1 MQGLA
6 VSVLCVGIVLLVAA
20 HPAAPQS
27 DAPHLRA
34 AETICTAPPFDAR
47 ARSLVRRLPGYD
59 RILDT
64 IVDRC
69 PDVAMIFAEF
79 SVGAVPQDRQRPVLD
94 YLWLLDFPTHHLQ
107 AQND

>member
-6 VSVLCVGIVLLVAA
+6 LSVVFVGVLMLFSA

-27 DAPHLRA
+27 DALHLRSA
-34 AETICTAPPFDAR
+34 DAICDAPPFDAR
-47 ARSLVRRLPGYD
+47 SRSLVRRLPGYD
-59 RILDT
+59 RLLET

-79 SVGAVPQDRQRPVLD
+79 SVGSIPQDVRRPEIA
-94 YLWLLDFPTHHLQ
+94 YLWLLDFPTNRIEAENH
-107 AQND
+107 